1 MKVIFRLKS
10 ANLSDKETYISLAR
24 NIKNTWDNMKDL
36 DAIVIPKDIEVYV
49 VDNDSKV
56 EVIFDG
62 KQELGEVDTEPVRRG
77 RWIFDPKDAIE
88 MMFTLPKCS
97 ECGAE
102 SPNGGNYC
110 PNCGAKMDGG
120 ENETNAEC

>member
-36 DAIVIPKDIEVYV
+36 DAMVIPKDIEVYV

-56 EVIFDG
+56 EVVFDTNLMLEDWEKENG
-62 KQELGEVDTEPVRRG
+62 K
-77 RWIFDPKDAIE
+77 
-88 MMFTLPKCS
+88 
-97 ECGAE
+97 
-102 SPNGGNYC
+102 
-110 PNCGAKMDGG
+110 
-120 ENETNAEC
+120 